1 MRYLTIKLPK
11 TPKDFY
17 SFSSSSAST
26 PKKEEEEKAAF
37 EEIPPEEFERARI
50 GLYDPERKRE
60 PMTFLSRAAKEK
72 CAEIEPRLCEGV
84 GKRRTKNG
92 RKGDPPRED
101 GAED

>member
-1 MRYLTIKLPK
+1 MSAEREKKMRYLTIKLPK

-26 PKKEEEEKAAF
+26 RKKEEEKEEEAAF
-37 EEIPPEEFERARI
+37 EEIPPEDFERARI

-72 CAEIEPRLCEGV
+72 Y
-84 GKRRTKNG
+84 
-92 RKGDPPRED
+92 
-101 GAED
+101 